1 MKNKGNMRKKPYFFK
16 ICIAIILIITCC
28 CCIRQHI
35 NNSGIVTGV
44 EERNTNLYSNK
55 KFRVTVGQEFNT
67 RFKAS
72 CYIYT
77 DTLYQVGDTIK
88 IR

>member
-1 MKNKGNMRKKPYFFK
+1 MKNEKVKKIF
-16 ICIAIILIITCC
+16 ITVCIAIIFIITCC

-35 NNSGIVTGV
+35 NDSGIVIGV
-44 EERNTNLYSNK
+44 EEINTNLYSNK
-55 KFRVTVGQEFNT
+55 KFRITVGQEFNT
-67 RFKAS
+67 RFKAN

>member
-1 MKNKGNMRKKPYFFK
+1 MKDKEKVKEFFVTV
-16 ICIAIILIITCC
+16 CIAITLIIMCC
-28 CCIRQHI
+28 CCFRQHV
-35 NNSGIVTGV
+35 NDFGIVTSV
-44 EERNTNLYSNK
+44 EVKSSEFVYGKNK
-55 KFRVTVGQEFNT
+55 KYRVTVGQEFNT